1 MDWRRWASIARLS
14 IRKIVASMATKNCFA
29 ENICLSLPLFRPFRL
44 FVFFRNYNGGR
55 MAFLHEVQFFAG
67 IGPAHFPAVT
77 TRPLGRGCLPFSPL
91 YFRSQKTC
99 RKYTLNILN
108 NQIDRKKTD
117 ASSRF
122 SDVYLSYF
130 MSCTGEAY
138 RKQALIPKNTK
149 KTSKHK

>member
-1 MDWRRWASIARLS
+1 M
-14 IRKIVASMATKNCFA
+14 F
-29 ENICLSLPLFRPFRL
+29 SLIFHL
-44 FVFFRNYNGGR
+44 FVS
-55 MAFLHEVQFFAG
+55 M
-67 IGPAHFPAVT
+67 
-77 TRPLGRGCLPFSPL
+77 
-91 YFRSQKTC
+91 SQKTC

-138 RKQALIPKNTK
+138 RKQALIPK
-149 KTSKHK
+149 KHEKNI

>member
-1 MDWRRWASIARLS
+1 MD
-14 IRKIVASMATKNCFA
+14 
-29 ENICLSLPLFRPFRL
+29 
-44 FVFFRNYNGGR
+44 
-55 MAFLHEVQFFAG
+55 FLHEVQFFAG

-91 YFRSQKTC
+91 YFRSKKTC
-99 RKYTLNILN
+99 RKYTLNNLN
-108 NQIDRKKTD
+108 NQIDSKKTD

-138 RKQALIPKNTK
+138 RNCEH
-149 KTSKHK
+149 HKPRFSWTRPGSGFHPSQEGNCNSHRSEAFIVGDGGISPTDFLTMDIMRLFN